1 MTPINVPAI
10 ILGVIVCI
18 LTVVIIFAIVIS
30 HRQRVKQVQEHNSE
44 ETTRGLELKSITEHS
59 HGQEQMHD
67 YEDAELKQDDQRKT
81 TRQSPPYKGI
91 IDATNMFMLFKGQEQ
106 TYSYA
111 SVMIK
116 EIHNKNKSQES
127 KAKGIQGVLSSDIL
141 FLFQGSIENTAFA

>member
-81 TRQSPPYKGI
+81 TRQSPPYKG
-91 IDATNMFMLFKGQEQ
+91 QEQ